1 MLQNALLSDLLIR
14 LAMDLIA
21 VWVMVRGIYFGVY
34 RTRDLFFTLIVTNL
48 VIFLLSYS
56 LNGSQFSLGAAFGL
70 FAVFGMLRFRTED
83 ISIKDMTYLFL
94 AIAFGVFAAV
104 AQMPWWMQGLVLG
117 GILGITA
124 LLESNLLYRR
134 ESVKSVLY
142 DKPEMLQK
150 ASNQDIID
158 DLKARTGLP
167 VHRFQVVR
175 VDLLRDTVQLKVYYF
190 E

>member
-1 MLQNALLSDLLIR
+1 MLQNALLIDLLAR
-14 LAMDLIA
+14 LVMDLIA

-94 AIAFGVFAAV
+94 AIAF
-104 AQMPWWMQGLVLG
+104 
-117 GILGITA
+117 
-124 LLESNLLYRR
+124 
-134 ESVKSVLY
+134 
-142 DKPEMLQK
+142 
-150 ASNQDIID
+150 
-158 DLKARTGLP
+158 
-167 VHRFQVVR
+167 
-175 VDLLRDTVQLKVYYF
+175 
-190 E
+190 

>member
-1 MLQNALLSDLLIR
+1 MNDLLIR
-14 LAMDLIA
+14 LCIDLIA
-21 VWVMVRGIYFGVY
+21 VWIMVRGIYFGVY
-34 RTRDLFFTLIVTNL
+34 RTRDLFFTLIITNL

-94 AIAFGVFAAV
+94 AIALGVFAAV
-104 AQMPWWMQGLVLG
+104 AQMPWWMQALVLG

-124 LLESNLLYRR
+124 LLESNLLYQR

-142 DKPEMLQK
+142 DKPEKLH
-150 ASNQDIID
+150 AATNQEVID
-158 DLKARTGLP
+158 DLRVRTGLP
-167 VHRFQVVR
+167 IHRYQVLR

>member
-1 MLQNALLSDLLIR
+1 MLLNDLLLR
-14 LAMDLIA
+14 LVMDLVA

-34 RTRDLFFTLIVTNL
+34 RTRDLFFTLIITNL
-48 VIFLLSYS
+48 VIFMLSYS
-56 LNGSQFSLGAAFGL
+56 LNGSQFSMGAAFGL

-104 AQMPWWMQGLVLG
+104 AQIPWWMQGLVLG
-117 GILGITA
+117 GVLGITA

-134 ESVKSVLY
+134 ESVKMVLF
-142 DKPEMLQK
+142 DKPDMLHA
-150 ASNQDIID
+150 ASNQEVID
-158 DLKARTGLP
+158 ELRTRTGLP

>member
-1 MLQNALLSDLLIR
+1 
-14 LAMDLIA
+14 
-21 VWVMVRGIYFGVY
+21 MVRGIYFGVY

-104 AQMPWWMQGLVLG
+104 AQMPWWMQALVLG

-142 DKPEMLQK
+142 DKPEMLQES
-150 ASNQDIID
+150 SNQELID